1 MTNEGDVAPE
11 TAGDPLAVWSG
22 WTFLAAVL
30 ALALGTIL
38 AILGVN
44 TAGLLLP
51 GVYILE
57 LALLLLAATGILRAL
72 RP

>member
-1 MTNEGDVAPE
+1 MSAESSAGVAAEPLPRWADWSLL
-11 TAGDPLAVWSG
+11 AG
-22 WTFLAAVL
+22 VL

-44 TAGLLLP
+44 AAGLLLP

-57 LALLLLAATGILRAL
+57 LALALLAITGILRAL

>member
-1 MTNEGDVAPE
+1 MTAEGDVAREAP
-11 TAGDPLAVWSG
+11 GHPLARWSG
-22 WTFLAAVL
+22 WTLLAAVL

-38 AILGVN
+38 AILGVT
-44 TAGLLLP
+44 TAGLVMP

-57 LALLLLAATGILRAL
+57 LALLLLAATGILRVL

>member
-1 MTNEGDVAPE
+1 MWESEMVA
-11 TAGDPLAVWSG
+11 AVADPLPRWADWAL
-22 WTFLAAVL
+22 LAGIA

-44 TAGLLLP
+44 TAGLTTG
-51 GVYILE
+51 GVYVLL
-57 LALLLLAATGILRAL
+57 LALLLLAASGVLRVL

>member
-1 MTNEGDVAPE
+1 MTNEGDVAPAS
-11 TAGDPLAVWSG
+11 TGDRLAPWSRRC
-22 WTFLAAVL
+22 FLAGAL

-44 TAGLLLP
+44 AAGLLLP

-57 LALLLLAATGILRAL
+57 LALALLAVTGILQAL

>member
-1 MTNEGDVAPE
+1 MTNEGDVVAATP
-11 TAGDPLAVWSG
+11 GDPLATWSG
-22 WTFLAAVL
+22 WTFLAAIL

-38 AILGVN
+38 VILGVN
-44 TAGLLLP
+44 TAGLVMP

-57 LALLLLAATGILRAL
+57 LALVLLAVTGILRVL

>member
-1 MTNEGDVAPE
+1 MTDEGDVVAG
-11 TAGDPLAVWSG
+11 TAGDPLAAWSR
-22 WTFLAAVL
+22 WIFLAGIL

-38 AILGVN
+38 VILGVN
-44 TAGLLLP
+44 AAGLVLP

-57 LALLLLAATGILRAL
+57 LALLLLAVTGILRVL

>member
-1 MTNEGDVAPE
+1 MTDEGDVAAA
-11 TAGDPLAVWSG
+11 TAADPLAVWSR
-22 WTFLAAVL
+22 WSFLSAVL

-38 AILGVN
+38 VILGVN
-44 TAGLLLP
+44 AAGLVMP

-57 LALLLLAATGILRAL
+57 LALLLLAATGILRVL